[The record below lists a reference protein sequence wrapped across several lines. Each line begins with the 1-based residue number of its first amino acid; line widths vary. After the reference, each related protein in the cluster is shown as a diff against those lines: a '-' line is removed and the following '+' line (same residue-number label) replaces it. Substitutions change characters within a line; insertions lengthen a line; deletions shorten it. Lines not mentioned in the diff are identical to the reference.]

1 MLKDNEELHDLLGYE
16 GIKIIQGKE
25 MFRFSLDSTLLAN
38 FVHITTK
45 EKQIIDL
52 CTGNAP
58 IPLFLSLKTK
68 AHIVGVELQEQI
80 ADMAKRSVEVNK
92 LEQQIQIIIEDV
104 KQIGDTVG
112 KNTYDIVC
120 ANPPYFKY
128 HPTSNINK
136 NEQLTIARHEVKLTL
151 EDLIKATKGLL
162 KNKGHFYL
170 VHRAER
176 LQEIC
181 KSLAEYKLN
190 VKRVQFIYPK
200 QSTKEAM
207 LVLIEAQ
214 KDSKAL
220 IQVLQP
226 IYIHNEDGSYT
237 EEILEIFRF
246 KGTV

>member
-1 MLKDNEELHDLLGYE
+1 MLKNNEELHDLLGYE
-16 GIKIIQGKE
+16 GLKIIQGKE
-25 MFRFSLDSTLLAN
+25 MFRFSLDSTLLGN
-38 FVHITTK
+38 FVQITNK
-45 EKQIIDL
+45 EKRIIDL

-68 AHIVGVELQEQI
+68 AHIIGIELQDQI
-80 ADMAKRSVEVNK
+80 ADMANRSVELNG
-92 LEQQIQIIIEDV
+92 LEKQIEIQTEDV
-104 KQIGDTVG
+104 KHIGEKVG
-112 KNTYDIVC
+112 KNIFDIVC

-128 HPTSNINK
+128 LPTSNINK
-136 NEQLTIARHEVKLTL
+136 NEQLTIARHEVRLTL
-151 EDLIKATKGLL
+151 EDLIKEAKGLL

-176 LQEIC
+176 LQEIV
-181 KSLAEYKLN
+181 KLLSENKLN
-190 VKRVQFIYPK
+190 VKRLQFVFAK
-200 QSTKEAM
+200 QSTTDAM

-214 KDSKAL
+214 KESKATL
-220 IQVLQP
+220 HVLQP

>member
-1 MLKDNEELHDLLGYE
+1 MLKENEELHDLLGYE

-38 FVHITTK
+38 FVHITSK
-45 EKQIIDL
+45 EKRIIDL

-68 AHIVGVELQEQI
+68 ANIVGVEIQEQI
-80 ADMAKRSVEVNK
+80 ADMAKRSVEANG
-92 LEQQIQIIIEDV
+92 LEKQIQIKVEDV
-104 KQIGDTVG
+104 KQIGGLVG
-112 KNTYDIVC
+112 KNIFDIVC

-128 HPTSNINK
+128 LPTSNTNK
-136 NEQLTIARHEVKLTL
+136 NDFLTIARHEVKINLA
-151 EDLIKATKGLL
+151 DLVKEAKGLL
-162 KNKGHFYL
+162 KNKGYFYL

-176 LQEIC
+176 LQEILNLL
-181 KSLAEYKLN
+181 SDSKLN
-190 VKRVQFIYPK
+190 AKRVQFVYAK
-200 QSTKEAM
+200 QSTKDAM

-214 KDSKAL
+214 KESKAML
-220 IQVLQP
+220 QVLQP
-226 IYIHNEDGSYT
+226 IYIHNEDGSYA

>member
-1 MLKDNEELHDLLGYE
+1 MLKVNEEVHNLLGYD

-38 FVHITTK
+38 FVHINGK
-45 EKQIIDL
+45 EKHIIDL

-58 IPLFLSLKTK
+58 IPLFLSLKTM
-68 AHIVGVELQEQI
+68 ARIIGVEVQEQI
-80 ADMAKRSVEVNK
+80 ADMGKRSVEINE
-92 LEQQIQIIIEDV
+92 LGHQIQIVTEDV
-104 KQIGDTVG
+104 KQIGDKVG
-112 KNTYDIVC
+112 KNIYDIVC
-120 ANPPYFKY
+120 ANPPYFRY
-128 HPTSNINK
+128 LPTSNINK

-151 EDLIKATKGLL
+151 EDLIKETKVLL

-181 KSLAEYKLN
+181 KLLSEYKLN

-200 QSTKEAM
+200 RSSTDAM

-214 KDSKAL
+214 KESKAL

-226 IYIHNEDGSYT
+226 IYIHNEDGSYA
-237 EEILEIFRF
+237 EEILEIFRY
-246 KGTV
+246 KAIV